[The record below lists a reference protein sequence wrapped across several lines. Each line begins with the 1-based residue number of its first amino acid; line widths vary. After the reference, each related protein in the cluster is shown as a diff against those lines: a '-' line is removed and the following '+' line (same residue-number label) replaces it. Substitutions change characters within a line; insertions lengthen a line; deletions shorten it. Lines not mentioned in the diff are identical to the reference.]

1 MLASLAGCRTVP
13 PVLNGAPTPSPPTSQ
28 IDESHDWHS
37 LLVAPLGSALKDVPI
52 PLHEVWLFR
61 DEEHSGAEADDA
73 ECYGADAPPRF
84 LGRTPDQF
92 LLCFKQDRLFRIQA
106 SMRLTGAQASDVFA
120 AACADWLKQAADDAA
135 GQGGAC
141 EGHDGDVRFSGRL
154 EEGTGEQGTPETEL
168 ILSITLDGQARE

>member
-1 MLASLAGCRTVP
+1 MLATFAGCRTAP
-13 PVLNGAPTPSPPTSQ
+13 PVLHGAPPSPPTSQ
-28 IDESHDWHS
+28 TDESHDWRS
-37 LLVAPLGSALKDVPI
+37 LLVAPLGSTLKDVSI
-52 PLHEVWLFR
+52 PLHEVLLFR
-61 DEEHSGAEADDA
+61 DEEHSGAAAEDA

-84 LGRTPDQF
+84 LGRTPDV

-106 SMRLTGAQASDVFA
+106 SVRLTGAQAFDVFA
-120 AACADWLKQAADDAA
+120 AACAGWLKQAADNAA

-168 ILSITLDGQARE
+168 ILSITLDGAPGP